1 MLNKHTYID
10 LFAGCGGLSLGLNRA
25 GWKGL
30 FAIEKSPFAFST
42 LKYNLIDNLNHFQWP
57 NWLEQKNYDIN
68 EVLKDKKKQLK
79 SLRGTV
85 DLIVGGPPC
94 QGFSSAGKRVETD
107 NRNTLIKSYI
117 DFIRLVQPKIIFFE
131 NVKGF
136 TQRFEKNKS
145 KGKKYSEYV
154 QTCLKRNGK
163 DYLGYNVFGKL
174 IDFSEFGIPQK
185 RTRFILVGIRKD
197 FSLNNEINPTEFF
210 ELIKSNKEKFLI
222 NKGLS
227 LNQNIEDAIS
237 DLLVKNRTTVCPDSK
252 DFLAGFY
259 DNAKTP
265 YQKYLR
271 LALNNQSNIPDS
283 HRLAYHGKETIS
295 LFKLL
300 IQKAPKGKKL
310 NGKEKERFKIKKRSI
325 IVLDKNIPAPTLT
338 SHPDDYVHYCEPRI
352 LTVREYARIQ
362 TFPDWF
368 QFKEKYTTGGK
379 LRKTEVPR
387 YTQIGNAI
395 PPLFGEQSGI
405 ALQNFFKINHG

>member
-1 MLNKHTYID
+1 MQKKKLTYID

-25 GWKGL
+25 GWSGL

-42 LKYNLIDNLNHFQWP
+42 LKYNLIDNLDHFQWP
-57 NWLEQKNYDIN
+57 NWLEKKNYDIN
-68 EVLKDKKKQLK
+68 QVLREKKENLKD
-79 SLRGTV
+79 LRGSV
-85 DLIVGGPPC
+85 DLVVGGPPC
-94 QGFSSAGKRVETD
+94 QGFSTAGKRVESD

-163 DYLGYNVFGKL
+163 DYLGYDVFGEL

-197 FSLNNEINPTEFF
+197 ISLEKKINPIEFF
-210 ELIKSNKEKFLI
+210 DLIKSNKEKFLV
-222 NKGLS
+222 NKGLQM
-227 LNQNIEDAIS
+227 NQNIEDAIS
-237 DLLVKNRTTVCPDSK
+237 DLLVKNGTTVCPDSK
-252 DFLAGFY
+252 GFLAGLY
-259 DNAKTP
+259 INAKTP

-271 LALNNQSNIPDS
+271 LALNSKSNIPDS
-283 HRLAYHGKETIS
+283 HRLAYHGKNTVS
-295 LFKLL
+295 LFKTL

-310 NGKEKERFKIKKRSI
+310 DGKEKDRFKIKKRGLT
-325 IVLDKNIPAPTLT
+325 VLDKNIAAPTLT

-405 ALQNFFKINHG
+405 ALQNFFK